1 MKQLTFDEIYNDI
14 LPIQDSYLKSTLD
27 KIKLQEIKYILNF
40 DKTFK
45 SIPDE
50 AYFDIKNLF
59 LDFAKDLI
67 DFNEEFRAKKRA
79 IAIMIRLMK
88 KGIVLTPMIASVT
101 ISAINDFARNLK
113 EQTSKGVKWYDV
125 VNVHSEITK
134 QKLMHISSILLET
147 NSNYTFNNLRDLKNN
162 YNTKLDIICKKYN
175 LNIGRFKAFRPYE
188 QILINYKYV

>member
-14 LPIQDSYLKSTLD
+14 LLIQDNYLKSTLD
-27 KIKLQEIKYILNF
+27 RIKLQEVKYILNF

-45 SIPDE
+45 NIPDE
-50 AYFDIKNLF
+50 AYLDIKNLF

-67 DFNEEFRAKKRA
+67 DYNEEFRAKKRV

-113 EQTSKGVKWYDV
+113 EQTTNGIKWYDV

-147 NSNYTFNNLRDLKNN
+147 NSNYTFDNLRDLKNN
-162 YNTKLDIICKKYN
+162 YNTKLDIICKKYG
-175 LNIGRFKAFRPYE
+175 LDIGRFKAFRPYE
-188 QILINYKYV
+188 QILINYKYI

>member
-27 KIKLQEIKYILNF
+27 RIKLQEIKYILNF

-67 DFNEEFRAKKRA
+67 DFNEEFRAKK
-79 IAIMIRLMK
+79 
-88 KGIVLTPMIASVT
+88 
-101 ISAINDFARNLK
+101 
-113 EQTSKGVKWYDV
+113 EQ
-125 VNVHSEITK
+125 
-134 QKLMHISSILLET
+134 
-147 NSNYTFNNLRDLKNN
+147 
-162 YNTKLDIICKKYN
+162 
-175 LNIGRFKAFRPYE
+175 
-188 QILINYKYV
+188 